1 MKIYLLCV
9 IDKVLCFPRKSAA
22 TGVWVKAFH
31 LHQTLKTKKGT
42 RNECSLSPV
51 GNTFLVTNWT
61 VRYKMI
67 WWFTLQFP
75 QGRPRGRCDPA
86 SADFHSVFFP
96 RREGDVP
103 RLNSSFGF
111 FSKEEAFTWRK
122 GNSVD
127 WPKKRRNPALF
138 VKTDP
143 SLTLK
148 V

>member
-31 LHQTLKTKKGT
+31 LHQTLKTKKAPEMNVVCRLSGT
-42 RNECSLSPV
+42 L
-51 GNTFLVTNWT
+51 LVTNWL
-61 VRYKMI
+61 VRYKI

-96 RREGDVP
+96 RRKGDVP